1 MKAKYTQTGQALH
14 AILETML
21 CFLNPGTKIAQNKTL
36 LKKKETDLWPAW
48 ICVQRR
54 TFEKL
59 EESPLFC
66 SRPLATGK
74 GSHGISKR
82 STGVTSILERPT
94 LPQDISELHA
104 TTRMRFF
111 NNIIRSQKVTSRT

>member
-1 MKAKYTQTGQALH
+1 M
-14 AILETML
+14 LEKML
-21 CFLNPGTKIAQNKTL
+21 CFLNAETKIAQNKTL
-36 LKKKETDLWPAW
+36 LKKETDLWHAW
-48 ICVQRR
+48 LCVQRR

-82 STGVTSILERPT
+82 STGVTSALERPA
-94 LPQDISELHA
+94 LPQDISELHL

-111 NNIIRSQKVTSRT
+111 NNTIRSQKVTSRT

>member
-1 MKAKYTQTGQALH
+1 M
-14 AILETML
+14 
-21 CFLNPGTKIAQNKTL
+21 
-36 LKKKETDLWPAW
+36 
-48 ICVQRR
+48 QRR

-82 STGVTSILERPT
+82 STGVTSVLERPA

-104 TTRMRFF
+104 TIRMRLF
-111 NNIIRSQKVTSRT
+111 NNIIRSQKVNSRTLKIFKQTLKCS